1 MRVLSVAAALLVLAL
16 GAVSWWLPPEVASRL
31 NTLDRRP
38 LPPPSER
45 ARALHDDLLVA
56 DLHDDLLLWDRDP
69 LERGSI
75 GHSDLPRLL
84 DGRVGLQVFAATT
97 KVPAGQ
103 NFVRNRAVSFDMITL
118 LTLAQ
123 RWPPATWWSLRARAL
138 HIASRLTDASDASER
153 GQLVLVRTA
162 RDLARVIERFEAGE
176 GVVGGLLA
184 AEGMHPLEGEL
195 AGVDALFEAGYRM
208 LAPTHFF
215 DNDIG
220 GSAHG
225 EVKGGLTPL
234 GAQAIERMQQLGM
247 LIDVAHASP
256 ATVSDVLALARAPIV
271 VSHVGVQATCP
282 GPRNLSD
289 DQIDAIAASGG
300 VRLRHLAGGRCAG
313 DSARGRA
320 RRRAARGA
328 RLRLG
333 RRDPGRP
340 RSPPAGASD
349 RCPAARWLRRAR
361 GRGDHGPQ
369 RAPRPRGGAAPRL
382 MPRGTSFARLR
393 C

>member
-103 NFVRNRAVSFDMITL
+103 NFVRNSADSFDMITL

-300 VRLRHLAGGRCAG
+300 VIGIGFF
-313 DSARGRA
+313 
-320 RRRAARGA
+320 
-328 RLRLG
+328 
-333 RRDPGRP
+333 
-340 RSPPAGASD
+340 AGAVCDISPEGVARAIRHVAERVGVPHVALGSD
-349 RCPAARWLRRAR
+349 WDGATRVVLDPPRLVHLTDVLLRAGFDEREVEAIMGRNALRVLAAVL
-361 GRGDHGPQ
+361 
-369 RAPRPRGGAAPRL
+369 PRG
-382 MPRGTSFARLR
+382 
-393 C
+393 